1 MKFTIIKE
9 PIPYLIIDRTYT
21 IEEQIQI
28 YSELD
33 FLVDKLQGPE
43 HTHSAIDCSG
53 NIKKNRGIFLD
64 DFYKDLNFSNIFK
77 CNRKLFKN
85 EIIDA
90 LHQCHPA
97 YSLVNNINFDS
108 TLLSYYDDGESYFS
122 HTDFAIVSMVTWF
135 FKEPKNFEGGDFKFT
150 DYNLEVEVKN
160 NRTVIFFSS
169 YNHEVSEVKIKDKSI
184 HASGRFT
191 LTNLGLIDPAKVNK

>member
-43 HTHSAIDCSG
+43 HTYSATDRSG
-53 NIKKNRGIFLD
+53 NIKKNKGIFLE

-77 CNRKLFKN
+77 CNRKLFNK
-85 EIIDA
+85 EIIDT
-90 LHQCHPA
+90 LLQCHPA
-97 YSLVNNINFDS
+97 YGLVNNINFDYN
-108 TLLSYYDDGESYFS
+108 LLSYYDDGGSYFS
-122 HTDFAIVSMVTWF
+122 HKDSAIVSMVTWF

-169 YNHEVSEVKIKDKSI
+169 YKHEVSEVKIKDKSV

-191 LTNLGLIDPAKVNK
+191 LSNFSLIDRARVN